1 MTTRMFGRHVVI
13 GLTGLAFWSVFW
25 FTRLEWDPEMRLWR
39 ATGDASL
46 LLLIGALALG
56 PLAKLWPAFRTLL
69 PWRRETGIWFGILAC
84 VHTLLILHGW
94 VRWDAAR
101 FFGYEFIPELGRTA
115 RMEPGFGLANL
126 IGLVAV
132 VWALV
137 LTATSSDWAINKLGP
152 SAWKWLQ
159 YGAYSIF
166 YLVALHTFYFLFQ
179 HYTLSF
185 HRDPPEPNWF
195 RGPFLGLVLAVPVL
209 QTAAFVKTVRR
220 RRGAAEPG
228 TASTEPGRR
237 RYGRGPT

>member
-1 MTTRMFGRHVVI
+1 MAVRVLGRHIMI
-13 GLTGLAFWSVFW
+13 GLLSLAIWAVFW
-25 FTRLEWDPEMRLWR
+25 FTRLEWDPEMRFWR
-39 ATGDASL
+39 AIGDASL

-56 PLAKLWPAFRTLL
+56 PLVKLWPVFGKLL
-69 PWRRETGIWFGILAC
+69 PWRREIGIWFGVLALA
-84 VHTLLILHGW
+84 HTLLILNGW
-94 VRWDAAR
+94 VRWDVAR

-132 VWALV
+132 AWALV

-185 HRDPPEPNWF
+185 HRQPPEPNWF
-195 RGPFLGLVLAVPVL
+195 RFPFLVLVLAVPWL

-220 RRGAAEPG
+220 RRGATEQG
-228 TASTEPGRR
+228 TASAQAGGRR
-237 RYGRGPT
+237 YQRGRT